1 MQIPKPSEGGTF
13 ELTPAGT
20 FIATCYRFIDR
31 GTQMTEFNGERKTRR
46 EVMISW
52 EIADEIMSDGRP
64 FSATKT
70 YTWSMHEKAAL
81 RRDLESWRGRAFVDE
96 DFEGPNAFN
105 TKNLLGKSC
114 MLTITHTTKGD
125 KTYSNIA
132 SVGKLMKNVTPPSL
146 VNPVVYLALTKEG
159 WDASVYAGLS
169 DKMKQIVASSP
180 EYKELMQ
187 GARHYDDPING
198 GYDPGHD
205 PDQDIPF

>member
-1 MQIPKPSEGGTF
+1 MQIPKPSESGSF

-52 EIADEIMSDGRP
+52 EIADEMMTDGRP

-81 RRDLESWRGRAFVDE
+81 RRDLESWRGKAFTDD
-96 DFEGPNAFN
+96 DFEGDHAFN

-132 SVGKLMKNVTPPSL
+132 SVGKLMKNVTPPPL
-146 VNPVVYLALTKEG
+146 INPTVYLALTREG

-187 GARHYDDPING
+187 ANSQHDDPNG
-198 GYDPGHD
+198 GFTPGHD
-205 PDQDIPF
+205 LDDDIPF